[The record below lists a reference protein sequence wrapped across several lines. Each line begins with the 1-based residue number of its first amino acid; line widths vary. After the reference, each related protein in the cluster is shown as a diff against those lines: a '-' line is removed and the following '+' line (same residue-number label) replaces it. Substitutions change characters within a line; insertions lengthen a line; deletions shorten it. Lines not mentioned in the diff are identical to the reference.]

1 MFIVFFLLWVV
12 FNGRWTTEI
21 ALFGV
26 VISAA
31 VYAFC
36 CAFMGYHPKKDL
48 HALKSIGKFFR
59 YIAELIREIYQ
70 ANVYVLRYILSS
82 RYENE
87 PVLVTFK
94 TKVKSEALRAVL
106 ANSITLTPGT
116 ITAEV
121 KEDTFTVHCLDK
133 DLSEG
138 LENSAFEKILL
149 EMEGKKN
156 ER

>member
-31 VYAFC
+31 IYAFC
-36 CAFMGYHPKKDL
+36 CAFMGYSPRKDWN
-48 HALKSIGKFFR
+48 ALKKAGHFAR
-59 YIAELIREIYQ
+59 YLAELIKEIYE
-70 ANVYVLRYILSS
+70 ANVYVLRFILSS
-82 RYENE
+82 RQENE

-94 TKVKSEALRAVL
+94 MQLKGDALRAML

-116 ITAEV
+116 ITADV
-121 KEDTFTVHCLDK
+121 QDDTFTVHCLDK
-133 DLSEG
+133 ELSEG
-138 LENSAFEKILL
+138 LENSEFEKILL
-149 EMEGKKN
+149 EMEREN
-156 ER
+156 Q